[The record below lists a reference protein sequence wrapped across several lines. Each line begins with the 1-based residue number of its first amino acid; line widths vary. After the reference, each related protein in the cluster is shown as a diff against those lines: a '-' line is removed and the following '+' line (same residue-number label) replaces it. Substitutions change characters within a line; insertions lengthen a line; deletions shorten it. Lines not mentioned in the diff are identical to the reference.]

1 MCQCQFSFL
10 SFHSVAIASN
20 ATDQRK
26 DSENIIVPLPI
37 KKILYLAL
45 RKKLLE
51 YQAKILLNSINI
63 MVVTIWN
70 VISFFTVHNNLISQA
85 TLLKNQ

>member
-26 DSENIIVPLPI
+26 DSENTIVPLPI

-45 RKKLLE
+45 REKLLE